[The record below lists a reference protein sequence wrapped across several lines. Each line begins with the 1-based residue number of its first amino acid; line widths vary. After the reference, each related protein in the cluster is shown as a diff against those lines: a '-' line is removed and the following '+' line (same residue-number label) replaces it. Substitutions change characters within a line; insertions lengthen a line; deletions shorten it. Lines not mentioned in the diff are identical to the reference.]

1 MYLKP
6 LTSVKSG
13 ETSLFIIVTKKKSF
27 SVRGKFICLVNFS
40 YLSLKGLILYSVF
53 FSMTTLC
60 LFMFHMMQAHF
71 FIKIFSCFAC
81 NKSFHSSCIIN
92 LCL

>member
-27 SVRGKFICLVNFS
+27 SVREV
-40 YLSLKGLILYSVF
+40 YLSGQF
-53 FSMTTLC
+53 
-60 LFMFHMMQAHF
+60 
-71 FIKIFSCFAC
+71 
-81 NKSFHSSCIIN
+81 
-92 LCL
+92 